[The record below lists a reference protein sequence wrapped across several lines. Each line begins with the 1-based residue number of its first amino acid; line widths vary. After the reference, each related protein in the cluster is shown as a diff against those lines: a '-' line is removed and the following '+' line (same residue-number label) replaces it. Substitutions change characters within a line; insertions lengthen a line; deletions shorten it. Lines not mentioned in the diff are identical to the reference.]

1 MALKVTKNQQ
11 RNIKIMNEAKF
22 TNLNEFKEILLSQ
35 PIANSNLKDRAVE
48 RNNQLTK
55 PPGALG
61 RLEELSVWFAS
72 WNGNEAPII
81 SSPQV
86 VVFAGNH
93 GVTSQGVSAFPQ
105 EVTAQMVLNFEHGG
119 AAINQ
124 MCKTFGA
131 KLDVVALDLDNP
143 TNDFTREPAMSETDC
158 IDALRRGWNAVDEN
172 SDLFVAGEMGIGNT
186 TSAAAIANALYG
198 GTASDWVGRGTGVD
212 NQGLKNKSLVVAA
225 GLEKNPSAIGNGLE
239 ALRCLGG
246 RELAAIAGSIASARS
261 KSIPVILDGF
271 ICTAA
276 AACLEATISGS
287 LDHCVAGH
295 ESNEQAHKE
304 LLKRLHKKP
313 LLSLGM
319 RLGEGSGATM
329 AIGVLKAAIACH
341 SGMATFAEAGVSED

>member
-1 MALKVTKNQQ
+1 
-11 RNIKIMNEAKF
+11 MNEAKF

-131 KLDVVALDLDNP
+131 KLDVETRCLSTLQSLQVTSQLVTLLPALFLKQRYAP
-143 TNDFTREPAMSETDC
+143 LTSIQKGRAGSGSFLDC
-158 IDALRRGWNAVDEN
+158 IL
-172 SDLFVAGEMGIGNT
+172 
-186 TSAAAIANALYG
+186 SA
-198 GTASDWVGRGTGVD
+198 SH
-212 NQGLKNKSLVVAA
+212 
-225 GLEKNPSAIGNGLE
+225 
-239 ALRCLGG
+239 
-246 RELAAIAGSIASARS
+246 
-261 KSIPVILDGF
+261 F
-271 ICTAA
+271 
-276 AACLEATISGS
+276 
-287 LDHCVAGH
+287 
-295 ESNEQAHKE
+295 
-304 LLKRLHKKP
+304 
-313 LLSLGM
+313 
-319 RLGEGSGATM
+319 
-329 AIGVLKAAIACH
+329 
-341 SGMATFAEAGVSED
+341 